1 MASLIRPN
9 NVKVVTQDGEVQV
22 TIALELT
29 INLNSNGLNVSA
41 GNVEAQPANLSG
53 LPKKPKE
60 EKVNWEIPDFD
71 AFPKVDFGK
80 KE

>member
-1 MASLIRPN
+1 MANLIRPN
-9 NVKVVTQDGEVQV
+9 SVKVVTQDGEVQV

-29 INLNSNGLNVSA
+29 INLNANGLDVSA
-41 GNVEAQPANLSG
+41 KSATTQDVNYVPAA
-53 LPKKPKE
+53 KKPKE
-60 EKVNWEIPDFD
+60 DKIEWEIPDFG

>member
-1 MASLIRPN
+1 MANLIRPG

-29 INLNSNGLNVSA
+29 INLNSNGLNVST
-41 GNVEAQPANLSG
+41 GSVEAQANNLSG

-60 EKVNWEIPDFD
+60 DKVNWEIPDFG

>member
-1 MASLIRPN
+1 MANLIRPN
-9 NVKVVTQDGEVQV
+9 SVKVVTQDGEVQV

-29 INLNSNGLNVSA
+29 INLNANGLDVSA
-41 GNVEAQPANLSG
+41 NTQDTNYVPTV
-53 LPKKPKE
+53 KKPKE
-60 EKVNWEIPDFD
+60 DKVEWEIPDFS

>member
-1 MASLIRPN
+1 MANLIRPN
-9 NVKVVTQDGEVQV
+9 SVKVVTQDGEVQV

-29 INLNSNGLNVSA
+29 INLNANGLDVSA
-41 GNVEAQPANLSG
+41 NSQDTNYVSAV
-53 LPKKPKE
+53 KKPKDD
-60 EKVNWEIPDFD
+60 KVEWEIPDFG